1 MMKECVF
8 SGMRPTGRL
17 HLGHLAGALSN
28 WLKLQEEFECYYCIV
43 DWHALMSEYMN
54 SSAIKG
60 YCKEILLDWLAVGLD
75 PNKAVIFQQSHVC
88 GHAELHL
95 ALSMIAPLGRL
106 ERNPIYK
113 EQLENMAD
121 KDLQTYGFLGYPVL
135 MAADIL
141 LYKATK
147 VPVGEDQSIH
157 LEIAKELARRFN
169 SVFREVFPEPE
180 MLLTPTPRVPGID
193 GRKMSKSYNN
203 ALFISEDLND
213 MWDKVR
219 TMMTDP
225 ARMKRTD
232 PGEPEK
238 CPVWELHKVFTLDE
252 DKRAELAHGCRTA
265 GIGCIDCKKVLMDWI
280 KVKLEPIQE
289 RRRYFETHGLEMM
302 DILREGAKKAS
313 EVASKT
319 MDEVKSAVGFI
330 LL

>member
-8 SGMRPTGRL
+8 SGMRPTGKL
-17 HLGHLAGALSN
+17 HLGHLAGALTN
-28 WLKLQEEFECYYCIV
+28 WLKLQDEYDCYYCIV

-54 SSAIKG
+54 SSSIRDN
-60 YCKEILLDWLAVGLD
+60 CKEILLDWLAVGLD
-75 PNKAVIFQQSHVC
+75 PKKAVIFQQSHVS

-113 EQLENMAD
+113 EQLENIAD
-121 KDLQTYGFLGYPVL
+121 KDLQTYAFLGYPVL

-157 LEIAKELARRFN
+157 IEIAKELARRFN
-169 SVFREVFPEPE
+169 NTFKEVFPEPE
-180 MLLTPTPRVPGID
+180 ILLTPTPRIPGID

-203 ALFISEDLND
+203 ALFISEDLD
-213 MWDKVR
+213 EMWDKVR

-225 ARMKRTD
+225 ARMRRTD

-252 DKRAELAHGCRTA
+252 EKKQELARECRVA
-265 GIGCIDCKKVLMDWI
+265 GIGCIDCKKVLMGWI
-280 KVKLEPIQE
+280 KEKLEPIQE
-289 RRRYFETHGLEMM
+289 QRRYFEVHGAEMM
-302 DILREGAKKAS
+302 DILRDGAKRAS
-313 EVASKT
+313 IIASKT
-319 MDEVKSAVGFI
+319 MEEVKTAVGFV
-330 LL
+330 L

>member
-8 SGMRPTGRL
+8 SGMRPTGKL
-17 HLGHLAGALSN
+17 HLGHLAGALTN
-28 WLKLQEEFECYYCIV
+28 WLKLQDEYDCYYCIV

-54 SSAIKG
+54 SSSIRDN
-60 YCKEILLDWLAVGLD
+60 CKEILLDWLAVGLD
-75 PNKAVIFQQSHVC
+75 PKKAVIFQQSHVS

-113 EQLENMAD
+113 EQLENIAD
-121 KDLQTYGFLGYPVL
+121 KDLQTYAFLGYPVL

-157 LEIAKELARRFN
+157 IEIAKELARRFN
-169 SVFREVFPEPE
+169 NTFKEVFPEPE
-180 MLLTPTPRVPGID
+180 ILLTPTPRIPGID

-203 ALFISEDLND
+203 ALFISEDLD
-213 MWDKVR
+213 EMWDKVR

-225 ARMKRTD
+225 ARMRRTD

-252 DKRAELAHGCRTA
+252 EKKQELARECRVA
-265 GIGCIDCKKVLMDWI
+265 GIGCIDCKKVLMGWI
-280 KVKLEPIQE
+280 RKKLEPIQE
-289 RRRYFETHGLEMM
+289 QRRYFEAHGAEMM
-302 DILREGAKKAS
+302 DILLDGAKRAS
-313 EVASKT
+313 IVASKT
-319 MDEVKSAVGFI
+319 MEEVKSAVGFI
-330 LL
+330 V